1 MKTPAERIAAILREH
16 ANGPHEPDGPLA
28 RALSGE
34 MRKAL
39 GDQRKACSEAVN
51 RLYKTVGLDSV
62 ALYAAYS
69 AVLETPIIGEKP

>member
-16 ANGPHEPDGPLA
+16 GNGLHEPDWPLA
-28 RALSGE
+28 TALSRE

-51 RLYKTVGLDSV
+51 RLHPASAT
-62 ALYAAYS
+62 LYAAYD
-69 AVLETPIIGEKP
+69 AVLSTPLLGEKP